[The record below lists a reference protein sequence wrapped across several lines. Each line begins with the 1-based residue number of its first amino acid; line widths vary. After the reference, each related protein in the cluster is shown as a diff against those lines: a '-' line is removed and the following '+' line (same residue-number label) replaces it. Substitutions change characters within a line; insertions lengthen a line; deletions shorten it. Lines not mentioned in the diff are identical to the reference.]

1 MNNMKHKILSLLVL
15 LLTAVTGAWAQ
26 GAFSSDPYTSTTE
39 FNSVSVKSSMTLN
52 INEGVIVTVNSGLTI
67 EDGVTLTLTG
77 GGRLSVYGK
86 SGAWGRDAFYEEGN
100 RIVEATAGGDGNPA
114 IILND
119 NAKIVIDNGEIY
131 AEGGQGGFGG
141 ADATA
146 GTNQPDGAAGN
157 AFSRFPTIDGA
168 TLYYKSSNEWFKYTS
183 GDQTLYN
190 KMKAVPA
197 TFEVTTNKAQGET
210 TFTEASFQM
219 PAFDATAEY
228 ELVRDMQDATN
239 PVAFSG
245 IPTDGK
251 IFVKKGDDGKY
262 QPAEALNIQLIDP
275 LAATDAQN
283 IIGSSDITIKVLKG
297 DDSTGPVEYDQ
308 ENPITLDAFLADMK
322 PGFYWI
328 KAEGTTDGAYD
339 GTVYSTEMWLTEA
352 YNLMLNT
359 NPEKLDKVSFTV
371 GGTATTVSK
380 ENPIIKNVETGK
392 SVKLSVSEGYMFS
405 DMFTGYKVNFTPA
418 GDALAWTKVGCYYW
432 GDYGNNNIFNPVQW
446 PGVEMQ
452 KNGNSW
458 ETTINVNG
466 LTNIIF
472 NDFQTNNQ
480 QTSDLPFA
488 SGAAD
493 NLGSYTIADAVE
505 MTYNNAK
512 TEATFSMPAS
522 NVGMNF
528 NVKRNLSVKTA
539 AEMAERIRINKTGD
553 TYSPIQ
559 MTDVQPTVT
568 NNLDAQNPVVLE
580 FGKDYSTTLQ
590 KKGEGQD
597 EWIDTQDYGVGTYR
611 LMVTGNGEYGGTCY
625 TNEFELY
632 AGYEVTVAAGEYIT
646 YYSNEALMVE
656 DTDAQLYT
664 VSNVTDTEAVLS
676 DKIKVAPK
684 ETPLL
689 VYNKSE
695 ESKTFLLIPTDETA
709 DEVTPA
715 KEFKGSLTEG
725 EIPASS
731 AVTDYYALNG
741 KAFVWVKYAI
751 EIGANKCWL
760 QIGDQPAAARA
771 MTRSI
776 VGGGDT
782 TNMDDVR
789 WQMEDGNYYDLQGR
803 KVEKPNRKGI
813 YIHNGKKVI
822 VR

>member
-1 MNNMKHKILSLLVL
+1 MIHKKILSLLVL

-26 GAFSSDPYTSTTE
+26 GTFSSDPYTSTTE

-197 TFEVTTNKAQGET
+197 TIEVTTNKAEGET
-210 TFTEASFQM
+210 TFTEAWFNM
-219 PAFDATAEY
+219 PAYDATAEY
-228 ELVRDMQDATN
+228 ELIRDMTVDMPVTIGDGKDGYRVRVEKADGKWKLADMTDAELMAKVKVRDSIEHKDLVFYGNDAVCGLKIYALSAEGKPTGDPITKATMAPGSFVIVSTAKEGSAYEGTSTSN
-239 PVAFSG
+239 TFELYVKSDLTLSASNYTIESG
-245 IPTDGK
+245 AATIKVDGTDKSAAIAEGK
-251 IFVKKGDDGKY
+251 LAGIEMDAKVSLAANTAYMMSDVTVTSGDNKVTITTADGVSSFTMPDSAATMAYTIKRDITQKVTIQIADRVRLEKKDGKY
-262 QPAEALNIQLIDP
+262 DAVDPFELIPILTDKIGETDKNMFLGEATGTSGDFYIKGMQKLDGENWVDATELNI
-275 LAATDAQN
+275 
-283 IIGSSDITIKVLKG
+283 
-297 DDSTGPVEYDQ
+297 
-308 ENPITLDAFLADMK
+308 
-322 PGFYWI
+322 
-328 KAEGTTDGAYD
+328 GTYRVVIAGMLNYD
-339 GTVYSTEMWLTEA
+339 GTIYT
-352 YNLMLNT
+352 
-359 NPEKLDKVSFTV
+359 D
-371 GGTATTVSK
+371 
-380 ENPIIKNVETGK
+380 PI
-392 SVKLSVSEGYMFS
+392 
-405 DMFTGYKVNFTPA
+405 
-418 GDALAWTKVGCYYW
+418 
-432 GDYGNNNIFNPVQW
+432 
-446 PGVEMQ
+446 
-452 KNGNSW
+452 
-458 ETTINVNG
+458 
-466 LTNIIF
+466 
-472 NDFQTNNQ
+472 
-480 QTSDLPFA
+480 
-488 SGAAD
+488 
-493 NLGSYTIADAVE
+493 
-505 MTYNNAK
+505 
-512 TEATFSMPAS
+512 
-522 NVGMNF
+522 
-528 NVKRNLSVKTA
+528 
-539 AEMAERIRINKTGD
+539 
-553 TYSPIQ
+553 
-559 MTDVQPTVT
+559 
-568 NNLDAQNPVVLE
+568 
-580 FGKDYSTTLQ
+580 
-590 KKGEGQD
+590 
-597 EWIDTQDYGVGTYR
+597 
-611 LMVTGNGEYGGTCY
+611 
-625 TNEFELY
+625 ELY
-632 AGYEVTVAAGEYIT
+632 MGYEITVAAGEYAS
-646 YYSNEALMVE
+646 YYSAEALTTE
-656 DTDAQLYT
+656 DADAELYT
-664 VSNVTDTEAVLS
+664 IASVTDTEAVLS

-709 DEVTPA
+709 DEVTVA

-782 TNMDDVR
+782 TGINAVDNEQLTDDS
-789 WQMEDGNYYDLQGR
+789 YFDLQGR
-803 KVEKPNRKGI
+803 KVAKPTRGGI

-822 VR
+822 LK

>member
-15 LLTAVTGAWAQ
+15 LLTAATGAWAQ

-141 ADATA
+141 TDETA
-146 GTNQPDGAAGN
+146 GINQPDGAAGN

-168 TLYYKSSNEWFKYTS
+168 TLYYKSSSEWIKYTS
-183 GDQTLYN
+183 GNQTLYN

-197 TFEVTTNKAQGET
+197 TFEVTIDNSLEQPT
-210 TFTEASFQM
+210 ASFQM
-219 PAFDATAEY
+219 PQYDVTASY
-228 ELVRDMQDATN
+228 TLKRDMSVDMPVTVQDAEQN
-239 PVAFSG
+239 SRFR
-245 IPTDGK
+245 
-251 IFVKKGDDGKY
+251 VKKQGDTFV
-262 QPAEALNIQLIDP
+262 P
-275 LAATDAQN
+275 
-283 IIGSSDITIKVLKG
+283 
-297 DDSTGPVEYDQ
+297 
-308 ENPITLDAFLADMK
+308 ADMNMEQ
-322 PGFYWI
+322 I
-328 KAEGTTDGAYD
+328 VA
-339 GTVYSTEMWLTEA
+339 L
-352 YNLMLNT
+352 
-359 NPEKLDKVSFTV
+359 FTV
-371 GGTATTVSK
+371 HDDIEEKNLTANTDFTVQLFAVNEEGQK
-380 ENPIIKNVETGK
+380 TG
-392 SVKLSVSEGYMFS
+392 EAI
-405 DMFTGYKVNFTPA
+405 P
-418 GDALAWTKVGCYYW
+418 
-432 GDYGNNNIFNPVQW
+432 
-446 PGVEMQ
+446 
-452 KNGNSW
+452 
-458 ETTINVNG
+458 
-466 LTNIIF
+466 F
-472 NDFQTNNQ
+472 NDFT
-480 QTSDLPFA
+480 FA
-488 SGAAD
+488 PGNYVA
-493 NLGSYTIADAVE
+493 TAV
-505 MTYNNAK
+505 A
-512 TEATFSMPAS
+512 AS
-522 NVGMNF
+522 NSNYSGETALS
-528 NVKRNLSVKTA
+528 NV
-539 AEMAERIRINKTGD
+539 
-553 TYSPIQ
+553 
-559 MTDVQPTVT
+559 
-568 NNLDAQNPVVLE
+568 
-580 FGKDYSTTLQ
+580 FTLFQ
-590 KKGEGQD
+590 
-597 EWIDTQDYGVGTYR
+597 
-611 LMVTGNGEYGGTCY
+611 
-625 TNEFELY
+625 
-632 AGYEVTVAAGEYIT
+632 GYEITVPAGEYIS
-646 YYSNEALMVE
+646 YYQSEALYVE
-656 DTDAQLYT
+656 DEDAVLYTIANVTATEAQL
-664 VSNVTDTEAVLS
+664 S
-676 DKIKVAPK
+676 DAIKVAPA

-695 ESKTFLLIPTDETA
+695 QDKTFLLIPTTENA

-776 VGGGDT
+776 TGGGDT

-813 YIHNGKKVI
+813 YIKNGQKVI